1 MITIYSEAHGEHF
14 GKSEL
19 IDGVFH
25 PSFECPERANQ
36 IVASL
41 RERSLGSIIAPDDYG
56 LAALASLHDP
66 KYIDFLQGAWQRW
79 VAEGNTF
86 DMLSMVSASE
96 VGRGHVPRSN
106 NIFAQMGFYSID
118 MVTPVTAGTWNAAY
132 GAAQAALTAQN
143 RMAAGAQSAYALC
156 RPPGHHAGADYM
168 AGFCYFNNAAV
179 AAQAFLRDGA
189 SRVSILDVDY
199 HHGNGTQG
207 IFYNRSDVQFLS
219 IHADPSFDY
228 PFYVGFADETGAGKG
243 DGQNFNY
250 PLPENTA
257 WSRWSDALTE
267 ALKEIK
273 KYSPDV
279 LIVSLG
285 VDTFKGDPMTKFLL
299 ENDDFKRMGE
309 SIGSSSLPTLF
320 VQEGGYDTQNIGVNV
335 SNVLAGYM
343 ESVKV

>member
-36 IVASL
+36 IVTSL
-41 RERSLGSIIAPDDYG
+41 RDRAFGPIIAPDDFG
-56 LAALASLHDP
+56 LAPLASLHDP
-66 KYIDFLQGAWQRW
+66 KYVEFFQGAWERW

-86 DMLSMVSASE
+86 DMLSMVTSIE
-96 VGRGHVPRSN
+96 VGRSHPPRSD
-106 NIFAQMGFYSID
+106 NIFAQMGYYSID
-118 MVTPVTAGTWNAAY
+118 MVTPITAGTWNAAY

-143 RMAAGAQSAYALC
+143 RMTAGARSSYALC
-156 RPPGHHAGADYM
+156 RPPGHHAGASYM
-168 AGFCYFNNAAV
+168 AGFCYFNNAGL

-189 SRVSILDVDY
+189 ARVSILDVDY

-207 IFYNRSDVQFLS
+207 IFYDRSDVQFLS
-219 IHADPSFDY
+219 VHADPAFDY
-228 PFYVGFADETGAGKG
+228 PFYVGFADERGAGSG
-243 DGQNFNY
+243 EGLNFNY

-257 WSRWSDALTE
+257 WSPWSE
-267 ALKEIK
+267 ALQAALQEIK
-273 KYSPDV
+273 NYSPDV

-299 ENDDFKRMGE
+299 ENDDFSRMGE
-309 SIGSSSLPTLF
+309 LIGSLSVPTLF
-320 VQEGGYDTQNIGVNV
+320 VQEGGYDTQNIGINV
-335 SNVLAGYM
+335 SNVLAGYL
-343 ESVKV
+343 STSKL

>member
-1 MITIYSEAHGEHF
+1 MITIYSEAHSEHF

-25 PSFECPERANQ
+25 PSFECPERAIQ
-36 IVASL
+36 ILASL
-41 RERSLGSIIAPDDYG
+41 RERSVGPIIAPDDYG
-56 LAALASLHDP
+56 ISPLASLHSP
-66 KYIDFLQGAWQRW
+66 EYIEFFQNAWQRW

-86 DMLSMVSASE
+86 DMLSMLSSSE
-96 VGRGHVPRSN
+96 VGRNQPPKSK
-106 NIFAQMGFYSID
+106 NIFAQMGYYSID
-118 MVTPVTAGTWNAAY
+118 MVTPVTQGSWTAAY

-143 RMAAGAQSAYALC
+143 RMAAGARAAYALC

-189 SRVSILDVDY
+189 VRVSILDVDY

-219 IHADPSFDY
+219 IHADPGFDY
-228 PFYVGFADETGAGKG
+228 PFYVGFENERGAGTG
-243 DGQNFNY
+243 EGFNFNY

-257 WSRWSDALTE
+257 WSRWSEALTK
-267 ALKEIK
+267 ALKEIERF
-273 KYSPDV
+273 SPDV

-285 VDTFKGDPMTKFLL
+285 VDTFKDDPMTKFLL
-299 ENDDFKRMGE
+299 ENDDFIRMGE
-309 SIGSSSLPTLF
+309 LIGSISLPTMF
-320 VQEGGYDTQNIGVNV
+320 VQEGGYDTKNIGVNV
-335 SNVLAGYM
+335 TNVLGGYL
-343 ESVKV
+343 SKVRV